1 MKKLLL
7 VFAFSFLLFSCSTDD
22 LVLDNTTRTEHKSN
36 ARLKQNENVRLY
48 STWGVTQGAYG
59 YYTEIRE
66 FKVEVKN
73 LAYHKEVDV
82 LCELTDGTW
91 KFFPLSFSNST
102 QEGTEIWS
110 GTAKRSNIPY
120 LVESGFKGKYAVR
133 YKVNGQEYWDNNNGQ
148 NYEITGVAGR
158 YLSEGINVS
167 VYNSNLYQYTGS
179 QSASLFID
187 VDVKNLNYKKD
198 VEVVYTTDGWKT
210 SNKAKL
216 NFQSY
221 FTVGPKQMLISPNR
235 FGVEKWS
242 VSINLPTSV
251 QIVDY
256 AIVYRVNG
264 QEYWDNNFGKNYRV
278 TKVTY

>member
-7 VFAFSFLLFSCSTDD
+7 VFVFSFLLFSCSTDD
-22 LVLDNTTRTEHKSN
+22 SVVENLTRTEQKSN
-36 ARLKQNENVRLY
+36 ARLKQSENVRLY

-73 LAYHKEVDV
+73 LAYQKQVDV

-91 KFFPLSFSNST
+91 KFFPLTFSNST

-120 LVESGFKGKYAVR
+120 LVESGFKGKYAIR

-148 NYEITGVAGR
+148 NYEIIGVAGR
-158 YLSEGINVS
+158 YLSEGVNVS
-167 VYNSNLYQYTGS
+167 VYNSNLYQYNLS
-179 QSASLFID
+179 QNASLFID
-187 VDVKNLNYKKD
+187 VDVKNLNYNKD

-210 SNKAKL
+210 SNKSKL
-216 NFQSY
+216 SFQSY
-221 FTVGPKQMLISPNR
+221 FAVGPKQMLVSPNS
-235 FGVEKWS
+235 FGVEKWTA
-242 VSINLPTSV
+242 SINLPTSV
-251 QIVDY
+251 QTVDY

-278 TKVTY
+278 TKVIY